1 MASRLKSWAKIR
13 NALYKHAT
21 SLKATSKSK
30 SDDFADTWGSP
41 PCNFVVHGK
50 KISSIRV
57 CDFDKLQRIWYPAK
71 KGRNVPCSV
80 DAVKCDDDG
89 MLYAIEF
96 KIGRVESS
104 NLIRKIHESIMGI
117 KEHLSLMA
125 SFLGEYDFYRRHMV
139 YLVVASELEVQNAY
153 DKTFY
158 RSLSAFERPW
168 EQPSYPVRWHL
179 KPLEGVVISKT
190 YELSPSMFERF
201 VKIYR
206 WA

>member
-13 NALYKHAT
+13 NVLYKHAR
-21 SLKATSKSK
+21 SLKAASKSK
-30 SDDFADTWGSP
+30 SDDLSSKWGTP

-57 CDFDKLQRIWYPAK
+57 CDFDKLQRVWYPAK
-71 KGRNVPCSV
+71 KGGNVPCSV
-80 DAVKCDDDG
+80 DAVKCGDDEV
-89 MLYAIEF
+89 LYAIEF

-117 KEHLSLMA
+117 KEHLNMMA
-125 SFLGEYDFYRRHMV
+125 SFLGRYDFYRQHMV
-139 YLVVASELEVQNAY
+139 YLVVASDLEVQNAC

-158 RSLSAFERPW
+158 RSLTAFDRPW

-179 KPLEGVVISKT
+179 KPLEGVVISKV

-201 VKIYR
+201 VKIHR
-206 WA
+206 WV